1 MANSVHQS
9 RQGPIWPLGSIV
21 VATAGTAVNLMS
33 VVDPNLVNAPQKP
46 VPGTTGS
53 NEYTVKCNQ
62 IIIQGV
68 KSNSGSGLTNNT
80 GNIYLILKG
89 SGTNNRTDTGC
100 IVAQIAAG
108 QTLILAPPAM
118 NVEVFNPYLL
128 WLDADN
134 SNDAGQVT
142 LII

>member
-1 MANSVHQS
+1 MANSTHQS

-21 VATAGTAVNLMS
+21 VASAGTIRNLMIN
-33 VVDPNLVNAPQKP
+33 VDPNLVNAPQQP
-46 VPGTTGS
+46 VPGTTGA
-53 NEYTVKCNQ
+53 NEFTVKCNQ

-89 SGTNNRTDTGC
+89 NGTNNRTDTGC

-128 WLDADN
+128 FLDADN
-134 SNDAGQVT
+134 AGDAGQVT

>member
-1 MANSVHQS
+1 LANSTHQS
-9 RQGPIWPLGSIV
+9 RQGPIWPLGSVV
-21 VATAGTAVNLMS
+21 VASAGTAVNMMS
-33 VVDPNLVNAPQKP
+33 VVDPLQVNAPQKP
-46 VPGTTGS
+46 VPGTVGS

-80 GNIYLILKG
+80 GNIYVILKG
-89 SGTNNRTDTGC
+89 NGTNNRTDTGC
-100 IVAQIAAG
+100 IVAQVAAG
-108 QTLILAPPAM
+108 QTLILAPSAM

-128 WLDADN
+128 WIDADN
-134 SNDAGQVT
+134 ANDAAQVT

>member
-1 MANSVHQS
+1 MANSIHQS
-9 RQGPIWPLGSIV
+9 RRGPIWPLGSIV
-21 VATAGTAVNLMS
+21 VSAPGTAVNIMS
-33 VVDPNLVNAPQKP
+33 VVDSSLKNAPDKP
-46 VPGTTGS
+46 VPGTAGS
-53 NEYTVKCNQ
+53 DEFTVKCNQ

-68 KSNSGSGLTNNT
+68 KSNSGTGLTNNT

-89 SGTNNRTDTGC
+89 NGSNNRTDTGC
-100 IVAQIAAG
+100 IIAQIAAG
-108 QTLILAPPAM
+108 QTFVLAPAAM

-134 SNDAGQVT
+134 GGDAGQIS

>member
-1 MANSVHQS
+1 MANSVLQS
-9 RQGPIWPLGSIV
+9 RQGPIWPLGSV
-21 VATAGTAVNLMS
+21 VVSVPGTARNLMIN
-33 VVDPNLVNAPQKP
+33 VDPNLVNAPSAP
-46 VPGTTGS
+46 VPGTVGA

-68 KSNSGSGLTNNT
+68 KSNSGTGLTNNT

-89 SGTNNRTDTGC
+89 NGSNNRTDTGC

-108 QTLILAPPAM
+108 QTFILAPSAV
-118 NVEVFNPYLL
+118 NSDVFNPYLL

-134 SNDAGQVT
+134 GGDAGQVT

>member
-1 MANSVHQS
+1 MANSVHKS
-9 RQGPIWPLGSIV
+9 RQGPLWPLGSIANV
-21 VATAGTAVNLMS
+21 TPGTPVNLMS
-33 VVDPNLVNAPQKP
+33 LVDSTSVNAPQTAT
-46 VPGTTGS
+46 PGTAGA
-53 NEYTVKCNQ
+53 NEFTVKCNQ

-68 KSNSGSGLTNNT
+68 KANGTTGLTNNT

-89 SGTNNRTDTGC
+89 NGTNNRTDFGC
-100 IVAQIAAG
+100 IICQIAPG

-134 SNDAGQVT
+134 AGDAGQVT
-142 LII
+142 LVI

>member
-1 MANSVHQS
+1 MANSTHNS
-9 RQGPIWPLGSIV
+9 KSGPIWPLGSIV
-21 VATAGTAVNLMS
+21 IATAGTIRNLMIN
-33 VVDPNLVNAPQKP
+33 VDPNLVNAPSAP
-46 VPGTTGS
+46 VPGTTGA
-53 NEYTVKCNQ
+53 NEFTVKCNQ

-68 KSNSGSGLTNNT
+68 KSNGGSGLTNNT

-89 SGTNNRTDTGC
+89 NGTNNRTDTGA

-108 QTLILAPPAM
+108 QTLILAPSAM

-128 WLDADN
+128 WVDSDN
-134 SNDAGQVT
+134 SGDAAQVT

>member
-1 MANSVHQS
+1 MANSTHQS

-21 VATAGTAVNLMS
+21 VAAAGTVRNLMIN
-33 VVDPNLVNAPQKP
+33 VDPNLVNAPQNP
-46 VPGTTGS
+46 VPGTTGA
-53 NEYTVKCNQ
+53 NEFTVKCNQ

-68 KSNSGSGLTNNT
+68 KSNPGSGLTNNT

-89 SGTNNRTDTGC
+89 NGTNNRTDTGC

-128 WLDADN
+128 WIDADN
-134 SNDAGQVT
+134 ANDAAQVT

>member
-1 MANSVHQS
+1 LANSVHKS
-9 RQGPIWPLGSIV
+9 RQGPLWPLGLIV
-21 VATAGTAVNLMS
+21 VSAPSTPVNLMIN
-33 VVDPNLVNAPQKP
+33 VDPSLVNSPSAP
-46 VPGTTGS
+46 VPGTVGA

-68 KSNSGSGLTNNT
+68 KASGGLTNNT

-89 SGTNNRTDTGC
+89 NGTNNRTDTGC

-128 WLDADN
+128 WVDAD
-134 SNDAGQVT
+134 SAGDSALVT
-142 LII
+142 LVI